1 MDVFLI
7 LQRPVTHLGNRV
19 DEIVVD
25 ILQRALAAFS
35 NASVVELKRF
45 SWTDS
50 AKTCILLKIALG
62 VTYLLD

>member
-50 AKTCILLKIALG
+50 AKTCI
-62 VTYLLD
+62 Y